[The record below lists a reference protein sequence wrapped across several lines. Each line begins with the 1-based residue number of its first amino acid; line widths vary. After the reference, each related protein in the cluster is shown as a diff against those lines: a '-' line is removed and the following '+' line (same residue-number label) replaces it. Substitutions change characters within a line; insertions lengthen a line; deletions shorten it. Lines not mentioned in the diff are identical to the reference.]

1 VKDEAV
7 MFDPEFRVEE
17 SNRRGRPRGVA
28 FIWAGVLM
36 SPSPI
41 IVGVISAGGD
51 KGPGF
56 LIAMSG
62 LMLGYVLGASA
73 VAWLSVWGMR
83 TGMSQMA
90 LGWLAFGRANVLPQI
105 MLIVSLV
112 LYVCLNDLLGVSAI
126 TSALGIPF
134 LLGLVFIVGIELIID
149 IFGIRIMRLISIVV
163 ALSMSIVVV
172 FLLIGA
178 IGQMP
183 PTVMFDSDGV
193 FPYGKFITAIALG
206 LSNAFAWVIQA
217 ADISRELPVNT
228 NPRKLFAYV
237 FGAMFI
243 PLSILAGIGAW
254 ISSAS
259 AVASPMGRIFE
270 VLGGGFW
277 ATLALAAM
285 AAALAIENSFN
296 DLSTSITTRQW
307 GLRVPARFVAITLAF
322 LGCGLALL
330 LQNSPLVEVA
340 IDISLFAGYF
350 SAPWFGILAIELVRR
365 RLQREPWRFPTPQAW
380 PAAAAFSIAY
390 LVMLTFS
397 ASPLSEMLAMDS
409 ILLEPLGAI
418 SRYALRMGDFG
429 YEAGVVTAGV
439 LYLVFTRIAQRRAA

>member
-1 VKDEAV
+1 MKDEAV
-7 MFDPEFRVEE
+7 VLDPEFRVDE
-17 SNRRGRPRGVA
+17 SKRRGAPRGVA

-41 IVGVISAGGD
+41 IIGVIAAGGN

-56 LIAMSG
+56 VIAISG
-62 LMLGYVLGASA
+62 LMLGYIVGAAA

-90 LGWLAFGRANVLPQI
+90 LGWLAFGRANLLPQI
-105 MLIVSLV
+105 MLIISLIF
-112 LYVCLNDLLGVSAI
+112 YVCLNDLLGVNAI

-134 LLGLVFIVGIELIID
+134 LIGLSFIVAIELIID
-149 IFGIRIMRLISIVV
+149 IFGIRVMRVVSIIV
-163 ALSMSIVVV
+163 ALSMSVVV
-172 FLLIGA
+172 LFLLIGA

-183 PTVMFDSDGV
+183 PATMFDPDGV

-217 ADISRELPVNT
+217 ADISHELPVKT
-228 NPRKLFAYV
+228 SPRTLFGYV
-237 FGAMFI
+237 FAAMFV
-243 PLSILAGIGAW
+243 PLTILAGIGAW

-259 AVASPMGRIFE
+259 AIESPMGRIYA

-277 ATLALAAM
+277 ATLALTAM
-285 AAALAIENSFN
+285 AGALAIENSFN

-307 GLRVPARFVAITLAF
+307 GWRVPGRIVAVSLAAI
-322 LGCGLALL
+322 GCVMALL
-330 LQNSPLVEVA
+330 LQHSPLIDVA
-340 IDISLFAGYF
+340 LDISLLAGYF
-350 SAPWFGILAIELVRR
+350 SAPWFGILGIELVRR
-365 RLQREPWRFPTPQAW
+365 RRQGEPWKFPIPKAW
-380 PAAAAFSIAY
+380 PAAIAFSIAY

-397 ASPLSEMLAMDS
+397 ASPLSDMLSMDS
-409 ILLEPLGAI
+409 IFLEPFGAI
-418 SRYALRMGDFG
+418 SRYVFRMGDFG

-439 LYLVFTRIAQRRAA
+439 LYLVFTRISKKES